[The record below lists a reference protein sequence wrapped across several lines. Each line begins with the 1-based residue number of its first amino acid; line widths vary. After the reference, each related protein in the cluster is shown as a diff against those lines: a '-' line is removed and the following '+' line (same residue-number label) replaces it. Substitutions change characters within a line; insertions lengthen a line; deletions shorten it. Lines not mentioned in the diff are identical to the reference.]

1 MSLSSTQR
9 VAKTY
14 SHTGIY
20 SGVDSADPHRLID
33 MLLNGLLDRLAAA
46 KGHMLRK
53 EIAAKGLMIGK
64 AIALLGGLR
73 ASLDN
78 TAGGELAQ
86 NLDQLYEYM
95 QSQLVLANAAND
107 ATILDHVAELLA
119 RIKSAWTLIPSELH
133 KRPAL
138 QKSVS

>member
-1 MSLSSTQR
+1 MSLFSTQR
-9 VAKTY
+9 VAQAYK
-14 SHTGIY
+14 HTGAY

-33 MLLNGLLDRLAAA
+33 MLLSGVLDRLAVA
-46 KGHMLRK
+46 KGHILRK
-53 EIAAKGLMIGK
+53 EIAAKGLVIGK
-64 AIALLGGLR
+64 AIAILDGLR
-73 ASLDN
+73 ASLNN

-86 NLDQLYEYM
+86 NLDELYKYM

-107 ATILDHVAELLA
+107 ATILDHVAALLA
-119 RIKSAWTLIPSELH
+119 RIKSAWTAIPSELH